1 MTCFKKVPSSTHFLS
16 IYSCFI
22 SSHLFLP
29 VSSILP
35 SFLCFLVFYLP
46 PYLLHL
52 LFPIFLPLFLRSVP
66 LFSPYFFPILNSSSI
81 YSFFT
86 SSPCP
91 HPILFPVSF
100 FIPLWSYILF
110 LLASFPTAHSFF
122 PYHPRLL
129 PLTLSALDHSPTFF
143 ISVSVLFVI
152 LTYPNPLF
160 PFFHASLQ
168 YVFAI
173 IHLFLSP
180 SSFPPFLLSPLPLLL
195 LNYLSLHSSVCSH
208 PRSYPDAR
216 F

>member
-1 MTCFKKVPSSTHFLS
+1 MTPTSYPSIPASFPVISSSLS
-16 IYSCFI
+16 HLFYLVSCASLCFI
-22 SSHLFLP
+22 SLP
-29 VSSILP
+29 TIFTYFPLY
-35 SFLCFLVFYLP
+35 SFL
-46 PYLLHL
+46 
-52 LFPIFLPLFLRSVP
+52 
-66 LFSPYFFPILNSSSI
+66 FSLDLYHYSRLFFPILNSSSI

-86 SSPCP
+86 SFPCP

-129 PLTLSALDHSPTFF
+129 PLTLSALHHSLTFF

-168 YVFAI
+168 YVLA
-173 IHLFLSP
+173 S
-180 SSFPPFLLSPLPLLL
+180 LLSPLPLLL
-195 LNYLSLHSSVCSH
+195 LNYLSLHPSVYSH
-208 PRSYPDAR
+208 PRSYPDAQ